1 VPWLKKWWVEG
12 EKPGKLYGKT
22 MGKPWKMNYEKTK
35 GILKT
40 MEKN

>member
-22 MGKPWKMNYEKTK
+22 MVKPWENHGK
-35 GILKT
+35 
-40 MEKN
+40 